1 MPDIVSNV
9 PLPEGSVVVG
19 VVVGGV
25 ITLLCSWLFYLKAAK
40 GLKSETA
47 ELRRLIALVLRSM
60 EEAGLA
66 ELNRDESGTMI
77 GLILKGRGSLKG
89 RASASAR
96 ATVVER
102 RQPSVGAPDQSIGN
116 QNA

>member
-1 MPDIVSNV
+1 MADIVTKV

-40 GLKSETA
+40 GLKSEAA
-47 ELRRLIALVLRSM
+47 EVRRLTTLVLRGM

-66 ELNRDESGTMI
+66 ELNQDKSGKIT
-77 GLILKGRGSLKG
+77 GLVLKDGASLKGRG
-89 RASASAR
+89 SASAR

-102 RQPSVGAPDQSIGN
+102 GQPSVGAPDQSIGN